1 MLTIDGKQ
9 FRNLEEQ
16 VRQNQSD
23 IKYILEEEGVLNQF
37 GIKVIGQV
45 SSSSELPDPSTY
57 QGEYGDAYAVGTQ
70 TPYELYIYTRQFSGN
85 EGPIWFNIGRFPVP
99 GPTGATGPAGATGP
113 QGTRGSLWSSPAP
126 LSSPNAF
133 DQYVDNNGQ
142 IYQYNGSSWIA
153 TVNIRGPQGIQGL
166 QGATGA
172 QGPQGIQGLQGN
184 PGTPGQSFIIAGTLT
199 NTDQLPD
206 PDTAPQNE
214 AYLVGNENNL
224 YVIVG
229 TTDKVWT
236 DVGVVEGVQGPQG
249 PMGPQGPIGPQGLQG
264 IQGPQGPMGPQGEQ
278 GPKGDTGARG
288 PQGIQGEQGPI
299 GPQGVKGNP
308 GDSFI
313 IVGTL
318 TNISQLPEPTEDIRN
333 EAYLVDIDGYNHL
346 YIITG
351 TTTLE
356 WTDAGQIEGI
366 QGPIGPQGIQG
377 PQGERGEQGIQGIQG
392 VQGPQGPRGPQGIQG
407 EQGQG
412 FNYRGQ
418 WISGTQYKYYDVVSY
433 NNSVYL
439 VITSSII
446 STTEP
451 DVDPIN
457 FTLFVPGVGGSID
470 LSKYV
475 SVSTDQEITGVKTFT
490 NGIDIGVSGVDSNRI
505 KILPDELKFMRNA
518 GDIVNFTWGG
528 DVLFI
533 EVNGKSYGLYGNAI
547 VPFSPNPINSN
558 PEQDLG
564 QYGRQWRNLYLT
576 GSISNGANGSQNV
589 TVSQLYD
596 VVNNSITSTEVDT
609 KISTALQNYYTKTDT
624 YSQTQVNN
632 LLLNYYTKDNTYN
645 KTEVNGLI
653 SSISTGG
660 FQVVTELPAS
670 GKSNVIYL
678 VSKSQTAEDNIYD
691 EYIWV
696 NNDWELI
703 GTTQID
709 LSNYVTTDSLS
720 STLSNYVTTT
730 SLNSALENYSTTS
743 DINQK
748 LNNYVTNDT
757 LNTKLTNYVTG
768 GTLDRAL
775 NLYVQKSDLS
785 TTLQDYIT
793 DDTLNTRLNN
803 KSIQVVTALPESP
816 DANTIYFVTG
826 A

>member
-1 MLTIDGKQ
+1 
-9 FRNLEEQ
+9 
-16 VRQNQSD
+16 
-23 IKYILEEEGVLNQF
+23 
-37 GIKVIGQV
+37 
-45 SSSSELPDPSTY
+45 
-57 QGEYGDAYAVGTQ
+57 
-70 TPYELYIYTRQFSGN
+70 
-85 EGPIWFNIGRFPVP
+85 
-99 GPTGATGPAGATGP
+99 
-113 QGTRGSLWSSPAP
+113 
-126 LSSPNAF
+126 
-133 DQYVDNNGQ
+133 
-142 IYQYNGSSWIA
+142 
-153 TVNIRGPQGIQGL
+153 
-166 QGATGA
+166 
-172 QGPQGIQGLQGN
+172 
-184 PGTPGQSFIIAGTLT
+184 
-199 NTDQLPD
+199 
-206 PDTAPQNE
+206 
-214 AYLVGNENNL
+214 
-224 YVIVG
+224 
-229 TTDKVWT
+229 
-236 DVGVVEGVQGPQG
+236 
-249 PMGPQGPIGPQGLQG
+249 
-264 IQGPQGPMGPQGEQ
+264 MGPQGEQ

-288 PQGIQGEQGPI
+288 PQGLQGPQGPI
-299 GPQGVKGNP
+299 GPQGIKGDP

-333 EAYLVDIDGYNHL
+333 EAYLVDINGYNHL

-351 TTTLE
+351 TTTLQ

-366 QGPIGPQGIQG
+366 QGPVGPQGIQG
-377 PQGERGEQGIQGIQG
+377 PQGERGPQGEQGEQGIQG
-392 VQGPQGPRGPQGIQG
+392 VQGPRGPQGLQG

-451 DVDPIN
+451 DVDLIN
-457 FTLFVPGVGGSID
+457 FTIFVPGVGGSID

-490 NGIDIGVSGVDSNRI
+490 NGIDIGISGVDSNRI

-533 EVNGKSYGLYGNAI
+533 EVNGKSYGLYGNAL

-632 LLLNYYTKDNTYN
+632 LLQNYYTKDNTYN
-645 KTEVNGLI
+645 KTEVNSLI

-678 VSKSQTAEDNIYD
+678 VSKSQTSEDNIYD

-709 LSNYVTTDSLS
+709 LSNYVTNDSLS
-720 STLSNYVTTT
+720 STLSNYVLTT
-730 SLNSALENYSTTS
+730 SLNSTLGNYSTTS
-743 DINQK
+743 QINQT
-748 LNNYVTNDT
+748 LNNYVLQDN
-757 LNTKLTNYVTG
+757 LNTTLGNYFTKSEINQKLTNYVTS
-768 GTLDRAL
+768 GTFAEAL
-775 NLYVQKSDLS
+775 QGYA
-785 TTLQDYIT
+785 T
-793 DDTLNTRLNN
+793 DNDLNTRLNN
-803 KSIQVVTALPESP
+803 KSIQVVSALPESP

>member
-1 MLTIDGKQ
+1 
-9 FRNLEEQ
+9 
-16 VRQNQSD
+16 
-23 IKYILEEEGVLNQF
+23 
-37 GIKVIGQV
+37 
-45 SSSSELPDPSTY
+45 
-57 QGEYGDAYAVGTQ
+57 
-70 TPYELYIYTRQFSGN
+70 
-85 EGPIWFNIGRFPVP
+85 
-99 GPTGATGPAGATGP
+99 
-113 QGTRGSLWSSPAP
+113 
-126 LSSPNAF
+126 
-133 DQYVDNNGQ
+133 
-142 IYQYNGSSWIA
+142 
-153 TVNIRGPQGIQGL
+153 
-166 QGATGA
+166 
-172 QGPQGIQGLQGN
+172 
-184 PGTPGQSFIIAGTLT
+184 
-199 NTDQLPD
+199 
-206 PDTAPQNE
+206 
-214 AYLVGNENNL
+214 
-224 YVIVG
+224 
-229 TTDKVWT
+229 
-236 DVGVVEGVQGPQG
+236 
-249 PMGPQGPIGPQGLQG
+249 
-264 IQGPQGPMGPQGEQ
+264 MGPQGEQ

-288 PQGIQGEQGPI
+288 PQGIQGPEGPM

-333 EAYLVDIDGYNHL
+333 EAYLVDINGYNHL

-351 TTTLE
+351 TTTLQ

-366 QGPIGPQGIQG
+366 QGPIGPQGPKGDQG
-377 PQGERGEQGIQGIQG
+377 DTGPKGEQGEQGIQG
-392 VQGPQGPRGPQGIQG
+392 VQGPRGPQGIQG
-407 EQGQG
+407 ETGQG

-418 WISGTQYKYYDVVSY
+418 WVSGTQYKYYDVVSY

-439 VITSSII
+439 VITSSVV

-490 NGIDIGVSGVDSNRI
+490 NGIDIGVSGTDSNFIRI
-505 KILPDELKFMRNA
+505 VPNELKFMRNA

-533 EVNGKSYGLYGNAI
+533 EVNGGSYGLYGNAL
-547 VPFSPNPINSN
+547 VPFSPNQITSKPQ
-558 PEQDLG
+558 QDLG
-564 QYGRQWRNLYLT
+564 QYGRQWRNLYLD
-576 GSISNGANGSQNV
+576 GNLSNGDQEV

-596 VVNNSITSTEVDT
+596 VVNNNITSTEVDT

-624 YSQTQVNN
+624 YSQTQVDN
-632 LLLNYYTKDNTYN
+632 LLQNYYTKDNTYS
-645 KTEVNGLI
+645 KTEVNSLI

-678 VSKSQTAEDNIYD
+678 VSKSQTSEDNIYD

-709 LSNYVTTDSLS
+709 LSNYITNDSLS
-720 STLSNYVTTT
+720 NTLSNYVTTT
-730 SLNSALENYSTTS
+730 SLNSTLNDYSTTS
-743 DINQK
+743 EINQT

-757 LNTKLTNYVTG
+757 LNTRLTNYVTS

-803 KSIQVVTALPESP
+803 KSIQVVSALPESP

>member
-45 SSSSELPDPSTY
+45 TSSSQLPDASTY
-57 QGEYGDAYAVGTQ
+57 QGEYGDAYAVGTK
-70 TPYELYIYTRQFSGN
+70 TPYELYIYTRQFSG
-85 EGPIWFNIGRFPVP
+85 EQGPIWFNIGRFPVP
-99 GPTGATGPAGATGP
+99 GPTGATGPKGDTGP
-113 QGTRGSLWSSPAP
+113 QGTRGSLWNSGSPV
-126 LSSPNAF
+126 SNPNKG

-142 IYQYNGSSWIA
+142 VYQYNGSSWTA
-153 TVNIRGPQGIQGL
+153 TVNIKGPQGIQGN

-172 QGPQGIQGLQGN
+172 QGPQGIQGIQGN

-236 DVGVVEGVQGPQG
+236 DVGVVEGIQGPQG
-249 PMGPQGPIGPQGLQG
+249 PVGPQGPIGPQGIQG

-278 GPKGDTGARG
+278 GPKGDKGAQG
-288 PQGIQGEQGPI
+288 PKGDKGEQGPI

-333 EAYLVDIDGYNHL
+333 EAYLVDINGYNHL

-351 TTTLE
+351 TTTLQ

-366 QGPIGPQGIQG
+366 QGPTGPQGEQG
-377 PQGERGEQGIQGIQG
+377 PQGERGEQGIQGE
-392 VQGPQGPRGPQGIQG
+392 QGPQGLQGPQGPQGIQG

-412 FNYRGQ
+412 FNYRGE
-418 WISGTQYKYYDVVSY
+418 WVSGTQYKYYDVVSY
-433 NNSVYL
+433 NNNLYL
-439 VITSSII
+439 VITSSFI
-446 STTEP
+446 SITEP
-451 DVDPIN
+451 GVDLIN
-457 FTLFVPGVGGSID
+457 FTIFVPGISGSID

-490 NGIDIGVSGVDSNRI
+490 NEIDIGVQGVDNSFIRITPNR
-505 KILPDELKFMRNA
+505 LGFWRNDA
-518 GDIVNFTWGG
+518 NAANFLWSSGGLSISVDGPGYNFTSGALVPLG
-528 DVLFI
+528 
-533 EVNGKSYGLYGNAI
+533 AI
-547 VPFSPNPINSN
+547 SSLKPT
-558 PEQDLG
+558 QDLG
-564 QYGRQWRNLYLT
+564 WSTSQWRNLYLH
-576 GSISNGANGSQNV
+576 GNISNGDQEV

-596 VVNNSITSTEVDT
+596 VVNNNITPTEVDT

-624 YSQTQVNN
+624 YSQTQVDN

-645 KTEVNGLI
+645 KTEVNSLI

-660 FQVVTELPAS
+660 FQVVSELPAS
-670 GKSNVIYL
+670 GESNVIYL
-678 VSKSQTAEDNIYD
+678 VSKSQTSEDNIYN

-709 LSNYVTTDSLS
+709 LSNYVTNDSLS
-720 STLSNYVTTT
+720 NTLSNYVTTT
-730 SLNSALENYSTTS
+730 SLNSTLENYSTTS
-743 DINQK
+743 EINQT
-748 LNNYVTNDT
+748 LNNYVLQDNLNTT
-757 LNTKLTNYVTG
+757 LNSYVTSSSL
-768 GTLDRAL
+768 TR
-775 NLYVQKSDLS
+775 
-785 TTLQDYIT
+785 TLQDYVPISDFT
-793 DDTLNTRLNN
+793 IALSNYVTNSALNTRLNN
-803 KSIQVVTALPESP
+803 KSIQVVSALPESP

>member
-23 IKYILEEEGVLNQF
+23 IRYILEEEGVLNQF
-37 GIKVIGQV
+37 GIKVIGEV
-45 SSSSELPDPSTY
+45 SSSSELPDASTY
-57 QGEYGDAYAVGTQ
+57 QGEYGDAYAVGTE
-70 TPYELYIYTRQFSGN
+70 TPYQLYIFTRQFSGN

-99 GPTGATGPAGATGP
+99 GPTGATGPKGDTGP
-113 QGTRGSLWSSPAP
+113 QGTRGSLWNSGSPI
-126 LSSPNAF
+126 SNPNKG

-142 IYQYNGSSWIA
+142 IYQYNGNTWTA
-153 TVNIRGPQGIQGL
+153 TVDIRGPQGIQGI
-166 QGATGA
+166 QGATGP
-172 QGPQGIQGLQGN
+172 QGLQGIQGIQGN
-184 PGTPGQSFIIAGTLT
+184 PGTPGQSFIIAGTLD
-199 NTDQLPD
+199 NTGQLPD

-214 AYLVGNENNL
+214 AYLVGSENNL

-249 PMGPQGPIGPQGLQG
+249 IPGPQGPIGPQGLQG
-264 IQGPQGPMGPQGEQ
+264 VQGPQGPMGPQGEQ

-288 PQGIQGEQGPI
+288 PQGPQGPEGPM

-351 TTTLE
+351 TTTLQ

-366 QGPIGPQGIQG
+366 QGPIGPQGPKGDQG
-377 PQGERGEQGIQGIQG
+377 DPGPKGEQGEQGIQG
-392 VQGPQGPRGPQGIQG
+392 VQGPRGPQGLQG
-407 EQGQG
+407 ETGQG

-418 WISGTQYKYYDVVSY
+418 WVSGTQYEYYDVVSY

-439 VITSSII
+439 VITSSIV
-446 STTEP
+446 STTAP

-457 FTLFVPGVGGSID
+457 FTIFVPGAGGSID
-470 LSKYV
+470 LSNYV
-475 SVSTDQEITGVKTFT
+475 SVNTDQEITGVKTFT
-490 NGIDIGVSGVDSNRI
+490 NQIGIGVSGVDTNFIRI
-505 KILPDELKFMRNA
+505 VPNKVSFMRNDGYEEATLSSA
-518 GDIVNFTWGG
+518 GAGLT
-528 DVLFI
+528 I
-533 EVNGKSYGLYGNAI
+533 ESYGSSYRFDRDLK
-547 VPFSPNPINSN
+547 PLRLDPITSK
-558 PEQDLG
+558 PTQDLG
-564 QYGRQWRNLYLT
+564 SLVYPWRNLYL
-576 GSISNGANGSQNV
+576 NGNLSNGSQNV
-589 TVSQLYD
+589 TVSQLYN
-596 VVNNSITSTEVDT
+596 VVNNNITSTEVDT

-624 YSQTQVNN
+624 Y
-632 LLLNYYTKDNTYN
+632 N

-660 FQVVTELPAS
+660 FQVVSELPAS
-670 GKSNVIYL
+670 GESNVIYL
-678 VSKSQTAEDNIYD
+678 VSKSQTSEDNIYD

-709 LSNYVTTDSLS
+709 LSNYVTNDSLS
-720 STLSNYVTTT
+720 STLSNYVLTT
-730 SLNSALENYSTTS
+730 SLNSTLGNYSTTS
-743 DINQK
+743 EINQK

-757 LNTKLTNYVTG
+757 LNTRLTNYVTS
-768 GTLDRAL
+768 GTFAEAL
-775 NLYVQKSDLS
+775 QGYA
-785 TTLQDYIT
+785 T
-793 DDTLNTRLNN
+793 DVDLNTRLNN
-803 KSIQVVTALPESP
+803 KSIQVVSALPESP

>member
-23 IKYILEEEGVLNQF
+23 IRYILEEEGVLNQF
-37 GIKVIGQV
+37 GIKVIGEV
-45 SSSSELPDPSTY
+45 SSSSDLPDPSTY

-70 TPYELYIYTRQFSGN
+70 TPYELYIFTRQFSGN
-85 EGPIWFNIGRFPVP
+85 EGPIWFNIGQFPVP
-99 GPTGATGPAGATGP
+99 GPTGATGPKGDTGP
-113 QGTRGSLWSSPAP
+113 QGTRGSLWTSPAP
-126 LSSPNAF
+126 LGSPNAF

-142 IYQYNGSSWIA
+142 VYQYSGNTWIP
-153 TVNIRGPQGIQGL
+153 TVNIRGPQGIQGI
-166 QGATGA
+166 QGATGP
-172 QGPQGIQGLQGN
+172 QGLQGIQGIPGT

-214 AYLVGNENNL
+214 AYLVGSENNL

-249 PMGPQGPIGPQGLQG
+249 PQGDQGPIGPQGLQG
-264 IQGPQGPMGPQGEQ
+264 IQGPQGPVGPQGDQ
-278 GPKGDTGARG
+278 GPKGDKGERG
-288 PQGIQGEQGPI
+288 PQGIPGPQGPI
-299 GPQGVKGNP
+299 GPQGIKGDP
-308 GDSFI
+308 GDSFT

-351 TTTLE
+351 TTTLK

-366 QGPIGPQGIQG
+366 QGPVGPQGPKGDQG
-377 PQGERGEQGIQGIQG
+377 DPGPKGEQGEQGIQG
-392 VQGPQGPRGPQGIQG
+392 VQGPRGPQGIQG
-407 EQGQG
+407 ETGQG

-418 WISGTQYKYYDVVSY
+418 WVSGTQYKYYDVVSY

-439 VITSSII
+439 VITSSFV
-446 STTEP
+446 STTSP
-451 DVDPIN
+451 DMDLIN
-457 FTLFVPGVGGSID
+457 FTIFVPGVGGSID

-490 NGIDIGVSGVDSNRI
+490 NQINIGVKGVDSTHIR
-505 KILPDELKFMRNA
+505 ILPDELKFMRNSVDYA
-518 GDIVNFTWGG
+518 TLSGSNSG
-528 DVLFI
+528 LNI
-533 EVNGKSYGLYGNAI
+533 ECSGMKYR
-547 VPFSPNPINSN
+547 INDSLI
-558 PEQDLG
+558 PLTLDPTTSKPTQDLG
-564 QYGRQWRNLYLT
+564 EYSYQWRNLYLY
-576 GSISNGANGSQNV
+576 GNISNGSQNV
-589 TVSQLYD
+589 TVSQIYD
-596 VVNNSITSTEVDT
+596 AVNNNVTSTEVDT

-624 YSQTQVNN
+624 YSQTQVDN
-632 LLLNYYTKDNTYN
+632 LLQNYYTKDNTYS
-645 KTEVNGLI
+645 KTEVNDLI
-653 SSISTGG
+653 SSVSTGG

-670 GKSNVIYL
+670 GESNVIYL
-678 VSKSQTAEDNIYD
+678 VSKSQTSEDNIYD

-709 LSNYVTTDSLS
+709 LTNYVTNDSLS

-730 SLNSALENYSTTS
+730 SLNSTLENYSTTLEI
-743 DINQK
+743 DQK
-748 LNNYVTNDT
+748 LNSYVTKG
-757 LNTKLTNYVTG
+757 LLI
-768 GTLDRAL
+768 
-775 NLYVQKSDLS
+775 
-785 TTLQDYIT
+785 TTLQDYVLQDSLNT
-793 DDTLNTRLNN
+793 TLDNYVTSSALNRTLSSFVTYDTLNTRLNN

>member
-23 IKYILEEEGVLNQF
+23 IRYILEEEGVLNQF
-37 GIKVIGQV
+37 GIKVIGEV
-45 SSSSELPDPSTY
+45 SSPSELPDASTY
-57 QGEYGDAYAVGTQ
+57 QGEYGDAYAVGTE
-70 TPYELYIYTRQFSGN
+70 TPYELYIFTRQFSGN

-99 GPTGATGPAGATGP
+99 GPTGATGPKGDTGP
-113 QGTRGSLWSSPAP
+113 QGTRGSLWNSGSPI
-126 LSSPNAF
+126 SNPNKG

-142 IYQYNGSSWIA
+142 IYQYNGSSWTA
-153 TVNIRGPQGIQGL
+153 TVDIRGPQGIQGL
-166 QGATGA
+166 QGATGP
-172 QGPQGIQGLQGN
+172 QGLQGIQGIQGN

-214 AYLVGNENNL
+214 AYLVGSENNL

-278 GPKGDTGARG
+278 GPKGDTGTRG
-288 PQGIQGEQGPI
+288 PQGPAGPQGPI
-299 GPQGVKGNP
+299 GPQGIKGDP

-351 TTTLE
+351 TSTLQ

-366 QGPIGPQGIQG
+366 QGPIGPQGEQG

-418 WISGTQYKYYDVVSY
+418 WVSGTQYKYYDVVSY

-439 VITSSII
+439 VITSSFI

-451 DVDPIN
+451 DVDLIN
-457 FTLFVPGVGGSID
+457 FTIFVPGVGGSID

-490 NGIDIGVSGVDSNRI
+490 NGIDIGVSGVDSNYI
-505 KILPDELKFMRNA
+505 KIGSNKLSFMHNA
-518 GDIVNFTWGG
+518 GDIVNFTWGHYG
-528 DVLFI
+528 SGSGLNIYCSDVR
-533 EVNGKSYGLYGNAI
+533 SYGLYDNAL
-547 VPFSPNPINSN
+547 VPLSLDPNNSK
-558 PEQDLG
+558 PRQDLG
-564 QYGRQWRNLYLT
+564 ESGQQWRNLYLN
-576 GSISNGANGSQNV
+576 GNLSNGDQNV

-596 VVNNSITSTEVDT
+596 AVNNSITSNEVDT

-624 YSQTQVNN
+624 YSQTQVIN
-632 LLLNYYTKDNTYN
+632 LLQNFYTKENTYS

-653 SSISTGG
+653 SSVSTGG
-660 FQVVTELPAS
+660 FQVVTKLPAS
-670 GKSNVIYL
+670 GEYKVIYL
-678 VSKSQTAEDNIYD
+678 VSKSQTSEDNIYD

-709 LSNYVTTDSLS
+709 LSNYVTNDSLS
-720 STLSNYVTTT
+720 STLSNYVLTS
-730 SLNSALENYSTTS
+730 SLNSTLENYSTTS
-743 DINQK
+743 EINQT
-748 LNNYVTNDT
+748 LNNYVTN
-757 LNTKLTNYVTG
+757 
-768 GTLDRAL
+768 
-775 NLYVQKSDLS
+775 
-785 TTLQDYIT
+785 
-793 DDTLNTRLNN
+793 DTLNTRLNN
-803 KSIQVVTALPESP
+803 KSIQVVSALPESP